1 MPVISRFNG
10 IVIRMYLRQKE
21 HNPPHIHAV
30 YGEFIGLFSLLEG
43 DMFEGDI
50 PIKVQKMIKE
60 FILYYKERLI
70 DMWKTQQFEILPPIH

>member
-10 IVIRMYLRQKE
+10 IVVRMYLRQRE

-30 YGEFIGLFSLLEG
+30 YGEYVGLFSLSDG

-60 FILYYKERLI
+60 FIVYYKERLI
-70 DMWKTQQFEILPPIH
+70 KMWETQQFEILPPID